1 MAHRIEVAV
10 KEGLVDPREQDVLS
24 GVRDLGITGIERVH
38 VTDVYW
44 LDASL
49 SDDELRAAGR
59 GLLSD
64 PVAQEC
70 GYDGQHVRGTEPHLC
85 AVEVAYNRGVS
96 DPLEYTILKG
106 LKDVGVED
114 VARARSGVRYVL
126 QGACSTGD
134 IETITN
140 RILLNPLV
148 QHVVQPGEDV
158 FPEEPVY
165 EFKLR
170 HVSLLNLSR
179 AEKERIASSFGFS
192 VQELDA
198 ITRHFKSLGREP
210 TDVELET
217 LAQTWSEHCVHKT
230 FKAKIDCEGEYIDN
244 LLRSTI
250 MQATRALNK
259 EWCLSVFEDNAGV
272 IDFDGENAV
281 CFKAE
286 THNHPSAVE
295 PYGGAATG
303 LGGVVRD
310 VLGTGLGARP
320 ILNTDVFC
328 FAPPDMSYDDLP
340 PGVLHPRRVFKG
352 VRAGVADYGN
362 RLGIP
367 TVNGTL
373 RFDPRYVGNPLV
385 FCGTAGIM
393 PKWAARIGRQQPG
406 DMVVLMG
413 GRTGRDGIHGV
424 TFASE
429 KLDDSSADISRSAVQ
444 IGNPIVEKR
453 VIDALMQARDRRLYR
468 RITDC
473 GGGGLSSAVGE
484 MGEKTGV
491 RVYLDRVPLKYA
503 GLSYDEI
510 WISESQERMIVAVP
524 PGNVEDLMEICA
536 AEGVE
541 ATVIGEFTE
550 SRHLELLYNDV
561 LVGDLEMEFLH
572 NGRPQLELVARR
584 PSCQW
589 SGDDPSPAKSYA
601 DALLGVLSSLNV
613 CSKEWVIRQYDHEVQ
628 GGSVLK
634 PLVGRDADGPGDAA
648 VVRPLLDSDRGLAVS
663 NGINTRYGDVDA
675 YWMAAS
681 AIDEA
686 IRQLVAVGVGLD
698 RVALLDNFCWG
709 QGAEPESL
717 WALVQACKACQ
728 DMSLAFGTPF
738 ISGKDSLNNFSVFQG
753 KTIAI
758 PHTLLISAIAVVPDV
773 HRVISMDLKT
783 PGNLLYVVGDT
794 YAELAGSEYCAWL
807 QGSGRKVPEVRIDKA
822 RATMEA
828 LSSAIGDGLVV
839 ACHDMSEGGLAVAV
853 SEMAFAG
860 GLGASVNLAAAP
872 LGESISRDDIVLF
885 SESNSRFVAEVPL
898 ACATDFERRLQGVPL
913 GHVGTVIEDGEV
925 HIQGLDGSL
934 ILSVPIDE
942 LKTAWKKPLDW

>member
-1 MAHRIEVAV
+1 MAHRIEVALRDD
-10 KEGLVDPREQDVLS
+10 LVDPREVDVLS
-24 GVRDLGITGIERVH
+24 SIRDLGITGIERVT
-38 VTDVYW
+38 VADVYW
-44 LDASL
+44 LAGSL
-49 SDDELRAAGR
+49 SDAELRTAGS

-64 PVAQEC
+64 PVAQVC
-70 GYDGQHVRGTEPHLC
+70 GYDGEHVRETKPYSC
-85 AVEVAYNRGVS
+85 AMETAYNRGVN

-106 LKDVGVED
+106 IQDVGID
-114 VARARSGVRYVL
+114 GVARARSGTRYVL
-126 QGACSTGD
+126 YGSCGPRE
-134 IETITN
+134 IEMLTQ
-140 RILLNPLV
+140 RVLLNPLI
-148 QHVVQPGEDV
+148 QHVVEPGEDV
-158 FPEEPVY
+158 FPIEPTY
-165 EFKLR
+165 EFELR
-170 HVSLLNLSR
+170 HVPLLQMDEL
-179 AEKERIASSFGFS
+179 ERGRLAASFGFS
-192 VQELDA
+192 MSEMDA
-198 ITRHFKSLGREP
+198 VAQHFQSVGREP

-230 FKAKIDCEGEYIDN
+230 FKARIDCDGEHIDN

-250 MQATRALNK
+250 MQATRQLNK
-259 EWCLSVFEDNAGV
+259 DWCLSVFEDNAGV
-272 IDFDGENAV
+272 IDFDDDNAV

-328 FAPPDMSYDDLP
+328 FAPPDMSYEDLP

-385 FCGTAGIM
+385 FCGTAGVM
-393 PKWAARIGRQQPG
+393 PRWAARIGRQQPG
-406 DMVVLMG
+406 DLVVLMG

-429 KLDDSSADISRSAVQ
+429 KLDDSSVDSSRSAVQ
-444 IGNPIVEKR
+444 IGNPIVEKKM
-453 VIDALMQARDRRLYR
+453 IDALMQARDRHLYR

-524 PGNVEDLMEICA
+524 PKNVDELMKICA
-536 AEGVE
+536 SEGVE

-550 SRHLELLYNDV
+550 SRRLELLYNDV
-561 LVGDLEMEFLH
+561 LVGDLDMGFLH
-572 NGRPQLELVARR
+572 GGRPQLELTASA
-584 PSCQW
+584 PQHQW
-589 SGDDPSPAKSYA
+589 SGEDPAPAASLGN
-601 DALLGVLSSLNV
+601 ALLQILSSLNV

-628 GGSVLK
+628 GSSVLK

-648 VVRPLLDSDRGLAVS
+648 VIRPLLDSTRGLAVS

-686 IRQLVAVGVGLD
+686 IRQLVAVGAGLE

-717 WALVQACKACQ
+717 WALVQSCKACH
-728 DMSLAFGTPF
+728 DMSLAYGTPF
-738 ISGKDSLNNFSVFQG
+738 ISGKDSLNNFSVFRG
-753 KTIAI
+753 RTIAI
-758 PHTLLISAIAVVPDV
+758 PHTLLISAIAVVPDTEK
-773 HRVISMDLKT
+773 VISMDVKSA
-783 PGNLLYVVGDT
+783 GNALYVVGNT
-794 YAELAGSEYCAWL
+794 FSELAGSEYCAL
-807 QGSGRKVPEVRIDKA
+807 LDDAGKKVPEVRPEMA
-822 RATMEA
+822 CATMKA
-828 LSSAIGDGLVV
+828 LSAAINEGLVV

-853 SEMAFAG
+853 AEMAFSG
-860 GLGASVNLAAAP
+860 GLGTSVNLAAVP
-872 LGESISRDDIVLF
+872 LGESIDRDDIVLF
-885 SESNSRFVAEVPL
+885 SESNSRFVVEVPL
-898 ACATDFERRLQGVPL
+898 SSVQQFEQRMEGIACGQI
-913 GHVGTVIEDGEV
+913 GTVIEDAVV
-925 HIQGLDGSL
+925 HIQGLDGTL
-934 ILSVPIDE
+934 VISVPVTE
-942 LKTAWKKPLDW
+942 LKAAWKRPLDW